1 MSEELF
7 YSGWFNTNEEDKTCG
22 RCKSTNGFLNG
33 NFFLAEMGRFA
44 DNGYL
49 VAWSILEAGK
59 QNTQFILHML
69 PDRVII
75 YSGLNSSVF
84 TMRKDWSF
92 VFKSY

>member
-49 VAWSILEAGK
+49 VA
-59 QNTQFILHML
+59 
-69 PDRVII
+69 
-75 YSGLNSSVF
+75 
-84 TMRKDWSF
+84 
-92 VFKSY
+92 